1 MKDMFFE
8 YGRDF
13 FEGYQPQKRNF
24 LNQASRYTVHKKEM
38 LFYEGQANCV
48 CHFLLSGVARVFKTA
63 ADGSEI
69 GLNVRFP
76 GTFLNL
82 PDIIEDLSR
91 KDVAV
96 QALTKCEICILDREK
111 CKKLI
116 RSTPELDQRL
126 TQWTC
131 RESRL
136 KDIRKLSRDTEKAG
150 ERLLRILAMLCQEA
164 LPNAA
169 DMDEA
174 QRISLPLTQTHLA
187 QMIGS
192 TQCTVSQY
200 AGQLRDAGILALSR
214 GCVHVLSPSR
224 LLKDNPH
231 LRVE

>member
-1 MKDMFFE
+1 MFFA

-13 FEGYQPQKRNF
+13 FEGYQTQKVNF

-38 LFYEGQANCV
+38 LFYEGQANHV
-48 CHFLLSGVARVFKTA
+48 CHFLLSGVARIFKTA
-63 ADGSEI
+63 ADGTES
-69 GLNVRFP
+69 GLHVRFP
-76 GTFLNL
+76 GTFLNF

-91 KDVAV
+91 KDVAA

-126 TQWTC
+126 SEWSC

-136 KDIRKLSRDTEKAG
+136 KDIRHVSRDTEKAG

-192 TQCTVSQY
+192 TQRTVSQH
-200 AGQLRDAGILALSR
+200 AGRLRDKGVLEPGR
-214 GCVHVLSPSR
+214 GCVHVLAPSR